1 MDIYVQM
8 VMFNKLGSS
17 FSLWEI
23 AEQRKIPL
31 VKIGVR
37 AMMGMSNKFWNF
49 LATKSLLAL
58 IIENF
63 WEFLKSKF

>member
-37 AMMGMSNKFWNF
+37 AMMGMSNKF
-49 LATKSLLAL
+49 
-58 IIENF
+58 
-63 WEFLKSKF
+63 